1 MEDEKLNKQN
11 SSNKEADNK
20 IPIEREEVSKTETEN
35 KSSGLE
41 SNEAELKK
49 LNDKIAEIEKQNLE
63 LKDALLRKAAEFE
76 NFKRRNENDQL
87 NIIKYAAESFIRNI
101 LPVYDDLERSLSHI
115 DEVPNS
121 AGTSGGFDSTK
132 KGLML
137 VFEKFGKI
145 LENQGVMKIDAKGKP
160 FDVHFHEAL
169 MQQPAQGVAPHT
181 VLEVLEPGYLYKDR
195 VIRHAKVIV
204 SQEMDHSQIKPDND
218 SSTIEGNSNEQE

>member
-1 MEDEKLNKQN
+1 MEDEKLNKQET
-11 SSNKEADNK
+11 SNKETDNK
-20 IPIEREEVSKTETEN
+20 IPIEREEISKAEN
-35 KSSGLE
+35 ENQISELE
-41 SNEAELKK
+41 FKEAELRA
-49 LNDKIAEIEKQNLE
+49 LVGKITEIEKQNSE

-76 NFKRRNENDQL
+76 NYKRRNENDQL

-115 DEVPNS
+115 DEAANP
-121 AGTSGGFDSTK
+121 AGTAGGFDSTK

-145 LENQGVMKIDAKGKP
+145 LENQGVKKIDAKGKP

-169 MQQPAQGVAPHT
+169 MQQPAEGVAPHT
-181 VLEVLEPGYLYKDR
+181 VLEVLEPGYMYKDR

-204 SQEMDHSQIKPDND
+204 SQEMDHTQIQSDNSLD
-218 SSTIEGNSNEQE
+218 SNEVNSTEQE

>member
-11 SSNKEADNK
+11 ASDKETDNK
-20 IPIEREEVSKTETEN
+20 IPIEREETPKAEN
-35 KSSGLE
+35 GNQINGLE
-41 SNEAELKK
+41 LKEVELKA
-49 LNDKIAEIEKQNLE
+49 LADKIAEIEKQNSE

-76 NFKRRNENDQL
+76 NYKRRNENDQL

-115 DEVPNS
+115 DEPANTAAS
-121 AGTSGGFDSTK
+121 PGGFDSTR

-145 LENQGVMKIDAKGKP
+145 LENQGVKKIDAKGKP

-169 MQQPAQGVAPHT
+169 MQQPAEGVAPHT
-181 VLEVLEPGYLYKDR
+181 VLEVLEPGYMYKDR

-204 SQEMDHSQIKPDND
+204 SQEMDHSQIQPDDSTSHND
-218 SSTIEGNSNEQE
+218 DNSTEKE